1 MRSWQGVIAGMVGI
15 TLAGCSSLPQQ
26 AYPVFDVSGSNGF
39 SAADIHAAF
48 DMTGASDMAK
58 TKDLLG
64 KQRGIYWYQ
73 ASKARTGLLNLRTT
87 TSVGVVAGAV
97 GAIISNVAT
106 AASGAGLALGSTLLS
121 DQYSL
126 AAQDP
131 IYSAAATSVGCLIAA
146 LNVNGA
152 PSADTILV
160 PAAQDA
166 SNQILD
172 KVQSGLANLKPAAPN
187 VSDLIN
193 AVAQW
198 KKASADVAAAVGVN
212 VSDWTP
218 DAQTALTKAQINIV
232 LANLTSCIETGKL
245 ASAAASGK

>member
-1 MRSWQGVIAGMVGI
+1 MRNWQGVIAGMVGI

-26 AYPVFDVSGSNGF
+26 AYPVFDGF

-48 DMTGASDMAK
+48 DMTGASDMEK
-58 TKDLLG
+58 TKVLLG
-64 KQRGIYWYQ
+64 KQRSIYWYK
-73 ASKARTGLLNLRTT
+73 ASNARTGLLNLRTT

-106 AASGAGLALGSTLLS
+106 AASGAALALGSTLLS

-152 PSADTILV
+152 PSADNILV

-166 SNQILD
+166 SNQVLG

-193 AVAQW
+193 AVTQW
-198 KKASADVAAAVGVN
+198 KNASGIVADAAGVP
-212 VSDWTP
+212 VE
-218 DAQTALTKAQINIV
+218 ARGEQTALTQAQINIV
-232 LANLTSCIETGKL
+232 LANLTSCVETGKL